1 MIALS
6 PGEDALEAYRTIAT
20 NAMDHL
26 TPDGRLLL
34 EIGHTQGTA
43 VSKLLNQAGYK
54 NILVHLDLE
63 KRDRVVSCSA
73 PAQDG
78 CFNPTST
85 YE

>member
-1 MIALS
+1 MSLS
-6 PGEDALEAYRTIAT
+6 PGEDALGAYRIIAT
-20 NAMDHL
+20 NAMHHL

-73 PAQDG
+73 PVQEDR
-78 CFNPTST
+78 FNPTST
-85 YE
+85 FE